1 MKKVRILFQGDSIT
15 DAGRDRRNYFHLG
28 GGYPSFAA
36 PLIKEAHPELELEF
50 INLGI
55 SGNRTGQ
62 LFDRL
67 YPDAVALKPDVISIL
82 IGINDV
88 WHRYG
93 WDRVGT
99 TDAQIELNYRSILER
114 LRKETDAKIMILAP
128 YLLDCEDKAEIR
140 EDLKTVLDIVRRLA
154 DEYADAYIPLDEL
167 FDEALKTQPEPKYYS
182 GDGVHP
188 NANGARFIGEHYAR
202 AIEKLL

>member
-28 GGYPSFAA
+28 GGYPAFAA

-67 YPDAVALKPDVISIL
+67 YPDAIALKPDIVSIL
-82 IGINDV
+82 IGINDI
-88 WHRYG
+88 WHRYN
-93 WDRVGT
+93 WDMVTT
-99 TDAQIELNYRSILER
+99 TDEQIELNYRCILER

-128 YLLDCEDKAEIR
+128 YLLDCEDKKEIR
-140 EDLKTVLDIVRRLA
+140 EDLCRVLPIVRRLA
-154 DEYADAYIPLDEL
+154 EDYADVYIPLDEL
-167 FDEALKTQPEPKYYS
+167 FEEALKTQPEPKYYS

>member
-28 GGYPSFAA
+28 GGYPAFAA
-36 PLIKEAHPELELEF
+36 PLIKEAHPELDIEF

-67 YPDAVALKPDVISIL
+67 YPDAIALKPDIVSIL
-82 IGINDV
+82 IGINDI
-88 WHRYG
+88 WHRYN
-93 WDRVGT
+93 WDMVTT
-99 TDAQIELNYRSILER
+99 TDEQIELNYRCILER
-114 LRKETDAKIMILAP
+114 LKKETDAKIMILAP
-128 YLLDCEDKAEIR
+128 YLLDCEDKKEVR
-140 EDLKTVLDIVRRLA
+140 EDLCRVLPIVRRLA
-154 DEYADAYIPLDEL
+154 EDYADVYIPLDEL
-167 FDEALKTQPEPKYYS
+167 FDEALKSQPEPKYYS

>member
-28 GGYPSFAA
+28 GGYPAFAA

-67 YPDAVALKPDVISIL
+67 YPDAIALKPDIVSIL
-82 IGINDV
+82 IGINDI
-88 WHRYG
+88 WHRYN
-93 WDRVGT
+93 WDMVTT
-99 TDAQIELNYRSILER
+99 TDEQIELNYRCILER
-114 LRKETDAKIMILAP
+114 LKKETDAKIMILAP
-128 YLLDCEDKAEIR
+128 YLLDCEDKKEVR
-140 EDLKTVLDIVRRLA
+140 EDLCRVLPIVRRLA
-154 DEYADAYIPLDEL
+154 EDYADVYIPLDEL
-167 FDEALKTQPEPKYYS
+167 FEEALKTQPEPKFYS

-188 NANGARFIGEHYAR
+188 NANGARFIGEHYAK